1 MEISAGGEVAGS
13 RVGMGIVVAVAIV
26 ADTLCLVA
34 VAHRDLAERV
44 GLGRDSEVYCEV
56 EYEAEVQTCILA
68 RI

>member
-1 MEISAGGEVAGS
+1 MEVSAGGEVSGS

-26 ADTLCLVA
+26 AETLRLVV

-44 GLGRDSEVYCEV
+44 GLGRESEVYREV